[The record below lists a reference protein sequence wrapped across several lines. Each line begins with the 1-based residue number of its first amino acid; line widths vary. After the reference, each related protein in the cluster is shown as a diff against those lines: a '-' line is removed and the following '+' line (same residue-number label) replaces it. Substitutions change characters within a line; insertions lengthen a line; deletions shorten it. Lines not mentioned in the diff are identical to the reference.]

1 MKTNKRLII
10 FISIFTIACIVGLR
24 LMTNSDKIAVNVVN
38 KESIEDSELYVI
50 ATGGNGT
57 YTDGLTRYGFIDKS
71 GQVVIEPKYKFVTSF
86 FHGVAYV
93 QDANDNGQLIDY
105 NGYLID
111 KNENKISTVKGRC
124 VDNFEGLWLTR
135 IDNKWGYVDKTGK
148 WVIEPKYAKV
158 YNFSEGLSAVRE
170 DSERFSTWGFMDKN
184 GQWIIKPSFSEV
196 KPFSEGLAA
205 TGLNGKWGYIDR
217 TGNWIIKPTFQD
229 AELFSKGL
237 APVKLNGK
245 WGYIDK
251 KGDLVIKPT
260 FDDVTRFK
268 DDSAI
273 VGKYDTKG
281 NSKEGIINK
290 RGELIT
296 EIKYD
301 QIYYDTFSNEGFV
314 FREKNLYGVLNLKGE
329 VAVEPKYTS
338 FIRQD
343 GNKILMDKDTIYF
356 LDKKLNIKNKHKLGK
371 MFPLYYDNKLI
382 SIMTKDGSWYF
393 NKDGVLIKK
402 IDDNFSKAF
411 EIVNGCN

>member
-1 MKTNKRLII
+1 MTINKRLII

-24 LMTNSDKIAVNVVN
+24 LMTNSDKSAVNVVN
-38 KESIEDSELYVI
+38 KESIEDSELYII

-57 YTDGLTRYGFIDKS
+57 YTDGLTRYGFIDNS

-86 FHGVAYV
+86 FDGVAYV
-93 QDANDNGQLIDY
+93 QDAND

-135 IDNKWGYVDKTGK
+135 IDDKWGYIDKTGK
-148 WVIEPKYAKV
+148 WIIEPKFQHIYG
-158 YNFSEGLSAVRE
+158 FTEGLAAVNINGQ
-170 DSERFSTWGFMDKN
+170 WGYMDKN
-184 GQWIIKPSFSEV
+184 GQWVIEPTFSAV

-205 TGLNGKWGYIDR
+205 TGFNGKWGYIDR

-229 AELFSKGL
+229 AEAFSEGL

-251 KGDLVIKPT
+251 KGNLIIKPI
-260 FDDVTRFK
+260 FDRATRFK
-268 DDSAI
+268 NESAI
-273 VGKYDTKG
+273 VGKYDVKG

-290 RGELIT
+290 RGEVIT

-301 QIYYDTFSNEGFV
+301 EIYYDTLSAEGFV
-314 FREKNLYGVLNLKGE
+314 FREKNLYGVLNLNGE
-329 VAVEPKYTS
+329 VAVEPKYTF

-343 GNKILMDKDTIYF
+343 GNKVFMDKDTIYF
-356 LDKKLNIKNKHKLGK
+356 LDEKLNINNKHKLGK
-371 MFPLYYDNKLI
+371 MFPLYYDNELI

-402 IDDNFSKAF
+402 IDDDFSKAF